1 MKKRMLALLMACAM
15 LLAVTP
21 ESAAAAET
29 VYFTA
34 VNERVLDLSDS
45 TMPFWSGG
53 YLDVP
58 ATVFSEL
65 GINYSRNTLNQRAV
79 LYASG
84 KALIFYLGQNDS
96 VNEEGRPFAYYAIVR
111 SGQVFVPVSPVSVY
125 FGLTYSNN
133 KVAHGYLIRVSNS
146 DAVLSDT
153 VFTDAAAYQL
163 ESRYAQYQKTLT
175 SSEETTGNTGSGQDQ
190 PVTQPAQPA
199 AGKTVY
205 LCLEVKDEETAA
217 AWLAALEA
225 YHVQATLYFTEEALS
240 HSGDL
245 LREMA
250 AGGYG
255 IGFVYAAG
263 EDSPQEQ
270 LDRMNRVLFEAAG
283 IKTRLVFLKSG
294 DEAPVTEAGFCLL
307 APDLDRSS
315 YGLTTVSGAT
325 TLLKRVTSHR
335 GSTVVWLGE
344 EVSAGGLRAF
354 LSAAAGA
361 EDTCIALTE
370 TTRL

>member
-1 MKKRMLALLMACAM
+1 MKKRVLALLMACAM

-21 ESAAAAET
+21 EPAAAAET

-53 YLDVP
+53 YLYVP
-58 ATVFSEL
+58 ATVFAEL
-65 GINYSRNTLNQRAV
+65 GINYSHNTINQRAV
-79 LYASG
+79 LYAPG

-111 SGQVFVPVSPVSVY
+111 SGQVFVPVSPVSSY

-133 KVAHGYLIRVSNS
+133 KVTHGYLIRVRNS

-153 VFTDAAAYQL
+153 VFVDAAAYQL
-163 ESRYAQYQKTLT
+163 EARYAQYQKSLIP
-175 SSEETTGNTGSGQDQ
+175 SEETTGGGQSV
-190 PVTQPAQPA
+190 PVTQPVQPVD
-199 AGKTVY
+199 GKTVY
-205 LCLEVKDEETAA
+205 LCLEVTDETAA
-217 AWLAALEA
+217 KAWVTALKA
-225 YHVQATLYFTEEALS
+225 YQVQATLYFTEEVLS

-250 AGGYG
+250 SDGYG
-255 IGFVYAAG
+255 IGFVYASG
-263 EDSPQEQ
+263 RDSAQEQ
-270 LDRMNRVLFEAAG
+270 LDRMNRILFEAAG

-307 APDLDRSS
+307 SPDLDRSS

-335 GSTVVWLGE
+335 GSAVVWLGE

-354 LSAAAGA
+354 FSAAADA
-361 EDTCIALTE
+361 EDHCLALTE